1 VQHDTLMS
9 VGASSA
15 FMLPVQ
21 HDSLKALE
29 AYARAVHG
37 RGWPVPP
44 KMRAEI
50 QLLRSLCGVYDVF
63 RL

>member
-1 VQHDTLMS
+1 
-9 VGASSA
+9 
-15 FMLPVQ
+15 MLPVQ